1 MSRRY
6 GRVSMPP
13 PSSQIIAFPPF
24 ALDLRAGSLLRDG
37 AAVNLRPKTFAVLV
51 YLAQHPG
58 ELVTKHAFLD
68 AVWGDVAVTEDVVR
82 LSVGELRNA
91 LGDQRQA
98 PRFIETVPRRGYR
111 FIARVG
117 DATHPPSALDEDTT
131 SGIPTVGRQRELA
144 TILEWVA
151 AARNGRRQIGFISGE
166 AGIGKTTLVDAVV
179 RELARADADWR
190 SARGQCVEH
199 FGGGEP
205 YLPVLDAISGL
216 CRGAGAASVRATL
229 AETAPGWMLAILDA
243 PVADGGASPIEA
255 THEHTL
261 HKLAATL
268 EALAADRL
276 LLLVFEDVHWSDY
289 ATLDLLSVL
298 AQRRERAALAILCT
312 LRPSDAIASG
322 HPVAGVRREL
332 IRKGLCQEIMLDG
345 LPAQDV
351 AEYLTRRFDGV
362 GLPDELLPLLMERT
376 EGNPFF
382 VAALIEDMLE
392 RTLLARRDGRWHLH
406 AGAEALR
413 SSIPEGMRA
422 VIEPCLDRLAPAE
435 RRLIE
440 SASIFG
446 LEFPAHAIAAIAA
459 GNAELGD
466 VEAVEAL
473 CDGLVRRQQVLRA
486 AGESTWPSGR
496 WSARYAFRH
505 ALFRQ
510 VAYQRIAPS
519 TCRRL
524 HQAAGECLEAEYG
537 SRTQEVA
544 SELAAHFERSRDV
557 DRAIRYH
564 EQAAHH
570 AGSRNAN
577 EEAIAHLRRAL
588 TLLATLPSTRER
600 DVRELRLQAAIGP
613 PLTAVRGWSHPENE
627 HAYARA
633 RELAA
638 RIGESPDL
646 PRVLAGLADAYLVK
660 GEFGTS
666 AEVAR
671 EALAV
676 AERTG
681 EAFDLV
687 SAHCQTGMPLFFQGD
702 FARALRHL
710 EHSAD
715 LYDPAAHA
723 ALAYS
728 TGIDRGINSR
738 VYAGLCHLYVG
749 HLDRALAVS
758 EAAVSLARQVKHPL
772 SLAQALFFAGF
783 THFTRGDL
791 TRTRERVDEVV
802 ALAAELGFP
811 LYTAVGTFLR
821 GRARIESDD
830 CDVGLAEMRQ
840 AIVELARIASGLA
853 APQFLGLLAEGLRK
867 VGRHDEALQALA
879 LGVAQADGQGQH
891 YYDAELHRLRAD
903 ILLDTDSQA
912 FDDAAALY
920 SQALE
925 IARRQQARLFELR
938 AAVGMARLW
947 QRQSKRDSARA
958 LLAPVYAWFEEGGDT
973 HDLRAARELLAE
985 LSP

>member
-1 MSRRY
+1 M
-6 GRVSMPP
+6 P
-13 PSSQIIAFPPF
+13 PSSSHIVAFPPF

-37 AAVNLRPKTFAVLV
+37 VALNLRPKTFAVLV

-58 ELVTKHAFLD
+58 ELVTKHALLD
-68 AVWGDVAVTEDVVR
+68 AVWGDVAVTEDVAR
-82 LSVGELRNA
+82 LSVGELRTA

-98 PRFIETVPRRGYR
+98 PRCIETVPRRGYR
-111 FIARVG
+111 FIATIGGAAG
-117 DATHPPSALDEDTT
+117 DRTALEAE
-131 SGIPTVGRQRELA
+131 SNALAPVGRQREL
-144 TILEWVA
+144 TTVLEWLA
-151 AARNGRRQIGFISGE
+151 QARDGRRQIAFISGE
-166 AGIGKTTLVDAVV
+166 AGIGKTTLVDAVLQ
-179 RELARADADWR
+179 ELARAGSQWR
-190 SARGQCVEH
+190 VARGQCVEH

-205 YLPVLDAISGL
+205 YLPVLDALSGL
-216 CRGAGAASVRATL
+216 CRGTDATGVRPTL
-229 AETAPGWMLAILDA
+229 TETAPGWMLAILDA
-243 PVADGGASPIEA
+243 PVAGGGAAPHEA

-261 HKLAATL
+261 HKLATTL
-268 EALAADRL
+268 EALATERPL
-276 LLLVFEDVHWSDY
+276 LVVFEDVQWSDY

-298 AQRRERAALAILCT
+298 AQRRTPASLAILCT

-332 IRKGLCQEIMLDG
+332 MRKELCREIILDG
-345 LPAQDV
+345 LPACDV

-382 VAALIEDMLE
+382 IGVLIDDLLE
-392 RTLLARRDGRWHLH
+392 RVLLTRRDAGWQLH
-406 AGAEALR
+406 GGTDALR
-413 SSIPEGMRA
+413 SSIPEGLRA
-422 VIEPCLDRLAPAE
+422 VIEPRLERLADAE

-440 SASIFG
+440 AASILGF
-446 LEFPAHAIAAIAA
+446 EFPAHAITAIAPDDA
-459 GNAELGD
+459 DLGD

-473 CDGLVRRQQVLRA
+473 CDGLARRQLILRA
-486 AGESTWPSGR
+486 AGESAWPDGR

-505 ALFRQ
+505 ALYRQ
-510 VAYQRIAPS
+510 VVSQRIAPS
-519 TCRRL
+519 MRRRL
-524 HQAAGECLEAEYG
+524 HQAAGESLETAYG
-537 SRTQEVA
+537 PRTPEVA
-544 SELAAHFERSRDV
+544 SQMAAHFERSRDV

-564 EQAAHH
+564 DQAAHH

-588 TLLATLPSTRER
+588 TLLATVPATRER
-600 DVRELRLQAAIGP
+600 DERELRLQAAIGA

-627 HAYARA
+627 QAYARA

-638 RIGESPDL
+638 RIGAAPDL

-660 GEFGTS
+660 GEFATS

-681 EAFDLV
+681 EALDLL

-702 FARALRHL
+702 FASALRHL
-710 EHSAD
+710 EHAAD

-738 VYAGLCHLYVG
+738 GYAALCHLYIG

-758 EAAVSLARQVKHPL
+758 EAAVVLARQVRHPL
-772 SLAQALFFAGF
+772 SLAQALFLAGF

-802 ALAAELGFP
+802 ALAGELGFP
-811 LYTAVGTFLR
+811 LYLAVGTFLR
-821 GRARIESDD
+821 GRVRIESDD
-830 CDVGLAEMRQ
+830 CDVGLAEMQQ
-840 AIVELARIASGLA
+840 AIVELAQISSGLA
-853 APQFLGLLAEGLRK
+853 APQFLGLLAGGLHK
-867 VGRHDEALQALA
+867 AGRHDEALQALG
-879 LGVAQADGQGQH
+879 LGVAQADTQGQH

-903 ILLDTDSQA
+903 ILLDTESQPP
-912 FDDAAALY
+912 DDAAALY
-920 SQALE
+920 AQALE

-938 AAVGMARLW
+938 AAIGMARLW
-947 QRQSKRDSARA
+947 QRHGKRTAARA
-958 LLAPVYAWFEEGGDT
+958 LLTPVYAGFAEGVDT
-973 HDLRAARELLAE
+973 QDLRAARQLLAE
-985 LSP
+985 LAT